1 MVKNVIPDIIYAK
14 MKNCLKSPGE
24 TLADALNFGFSF
36 IEQQDHIV
44 EYIVANKKIMK
55 KIFGEI
61 TDSIINP
68 GYKSLGE
75 LWTAKLLLSNKLSD
89 KQILLSNSEFSVV
102 IDIDLNPKLK
112 EE

>member
-1 MVKNVIPDIIYAK
+1 MFKNVIPEIIYAK
-14 MKNCLKSPGE
+14 TKNKLKSPRG
-24 TLADALNFGFSF
+24 TLKDALNFGFSY

-44 EYIVANKKIMK
+44 EYIVANKRLMK

-61 TDSIINP
+61 PDSVINP
-68 GYKSLGE
+68 EYRFLGD

-89 KQILLSNSEFSVV
+89 SQLLLSNSEFSVV
-102 IDIDLNPKLK
+102 IDIDLNPRSR